1 VAFFCIYLAGAYLSN
16 CIINDEKRI
25 TPGLLAGYKMS
36 SDDIIENIKARV
48 ESTLDAG

>member
-36 SDDIIENIKARV
+36 SNDIIENIKARG